1 MLTAEHEMHD
11 SGLRFSET
19 DIERRKKF
27 VGLQADDLSR
37 LASASPIVAARAGEY
52 VAAFFDYLSRFD
64 ETAALFEKRK
74 VLEEARRLKRD
85 HLAAMVRG
93 QYGKAYV
100 EQRLRL
106 ARLYSEVGLHV
117 RIFLGAYHH
126 LLTSVGF
133 DIVAHFANDPLRAF
147 HVFASLRKIGFFDMG
162 IIIDFL
168 LAERERTIALQ
179 QEAIRELS
187 TPVLQLR
194 EGLLLLPVVGVV
206 DPPRARR
213 LTDDL
218 LREIR
223 STRARVVV
231 MDITGVASINVEV
244 ANHLVQTVEAARLIG
259 VIVILS
265 GLSPAVA
272 RALIDLGVELS
283 AFDIV
288 GDLRSGVERSEHL
301 LGYRVV
307 REHAFARTSK
317 HAEPITGPYART

>member
-1 MLTAEHEMHD
+1 
-11 SGLRFSET
+11 
-19 DIERRKKF
+19 
-27 VGLQADDLSR
+27 
-37 LASASPIVAARAGEY
+37 
-52 VAAFFDYLSRFD
+52 
-64 ETAALFEKRK
+64 
-74 VLEEARRLKRD
+74 
-85 HLAAMVRG
+85 
-93 QYGKAYV
+93 
-100 EQRLRL
+100 
-106 ARLYSEVGLHV
+106 
-117 RIFLGAYHH
+117 
-126 LLTSVGF
+126 
-133 DIVAHFANDPLRAF
+133 
-147 HVFASLRKIGFFDMG
+147 
-162 IIIDFL
+162 
-168 LAERERTIALQ
+168 
-179 QEAIRELS
+179 
-187 TPVLQLR
+187 
-194 EGLLLLPVVGVV
+194 VVGVV
-206 DPPRARR
+206 DTPRARR

-307 REHAFARTSK
+307 REHAPARTSK